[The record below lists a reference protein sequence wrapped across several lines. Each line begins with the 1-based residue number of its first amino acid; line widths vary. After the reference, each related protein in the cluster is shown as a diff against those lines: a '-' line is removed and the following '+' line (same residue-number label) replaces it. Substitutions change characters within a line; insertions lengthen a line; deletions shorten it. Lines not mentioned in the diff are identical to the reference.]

1 MLLKISIVEDNEEH
15 RKNLEQLLNEYGK
28 NKSIVMEI
36 NTFVSGED
44 YQAHRKQDEDLV
56 FLDIS
61 MGGQNGIEVAK
72 KLRKLDNDVLIV
84 FVTDL
89 SQYALQGY
97 QVSALDYILKPIDYS
112 KLALLMD
119 RVVRQIEKKGEQTKI
134 SIKTDQGLYILL
146 SDDLIYVE
154 VIDHWLVFHMANG
167 DTMKSFGSLKNVEA
181 LLDPRQFAKCNT
193 CYLVNMKYIKL
204 IQGYNLYLDNI
215 EKPILISHPRKKEF
229 LQRFTAYLG
238 DNA

>member
-15 RKNLEQLLNEYGK
+15 RKNLQHLLEEYGEQ
-28 NKSIVMEI
+28 KSIVMEI
-36 NTFVSGED
+36 SGFVSGED
-44 YQAHRKQDEDLV
+44 YLAHRKQKEDVV

-61 MGGQNGIEVAK
+61 MAGQNGIEVAK
-72 KLRKLDNDVLIV
+72 KLRQLDSDALIV

-97 QVSALDYILKPIDYS
+97 QVSALDYILKPIDYP
-112 KLALLMD
+112 KLSLLMD
-119 RVVRQIEKKGEQTKI
+119 KVILRVRREEEQTKI

-154 VIDHWLVFHMANG
+154 VIDHWLVYHLVDGTA
-167 DTMKSFGSLKNVEA
+167 MKSFGSLKNVEA
-181 LLDPRQFAKCNT
+181 KLNPNEFAKCNT
-193 CYLVNMKYIKL
+193 CYIVNMKYVKL

-215 EKPILISHPRKKEF
+215 DKPILISHPRKKEF
-229 LQRFTAYLG
+229 LQKFTAYLG
-238 DNA
+238 ENT